1 MPKKIIPIKY
11 TNRDFSSIRESLLEH
26 AKRYYPNTYRD
37 FNEAGFGSL
46 MIDTVSYVGDV
57 LSFYLDYQANES
69 FLETAAEYEN
79 VLKLSK
85 FLGFSFNKA
94 PSSYGTCQFYALVPV
109 SVATGGPDTRYSP
122 TLKAGST
129 VATAGGVS
137 FTLLDDVSFADSV
150 NEVIVAKVNDDTGAP
165 TYFAVKAEG
174 RIVSG
179 ELLEHVETVDAF
191 ERFLK
196 VVIPGDNVSAI
207 VQVTDSEGHEYFEV
221 EHLSQNSIYKPVTNK
236 NAKNDSVPNI
246 LKKIAVPRRFAVE
259 HLDDTTTIQF
269 GYGSENE
276 LVSGSIADPAN
287 VALKRHAREYIS
299 DTSIDPTKL
308 TSTDKFGVAPA
319 NTMLSVVYRSNTSEN
334 VNAGSGQVN
343 RVVDAVVDFDNVASL
358 NEDIRRYVVNSIEVS
373 NEDPIVGDISIPG
386 VEELKIRAL
395 GNFSAQNRAVT
406 RQDYISMAYAMPGH
420 FGAIKRCTIFRDND
434 SFKRNL
440 NMYVIS
446 ENAEGHLVRANN
458 TIKQNLKTWLNGVRM
473 INDTIDILD
482 AFIIN
487 VGVEFD
493 IVIEENA
500 NKYEVLR
507 MAQLA
512 IEEQFLL
519 QREMGEPIVVS
530 DFFKALKD
538 VEEIVDVVSVRVVN
552 KSGSPYSSLDY
563 DIKGNSSKDGRV
575 IYAPRTAVFE
585 LKYPEVDIK
594 GKIV

>member
-69 FLETAAEYEN
+69 FFETAAEYEN

-85 FLGFSFNKA
+85 FLGFNFNKA
-94 PSSYGTCQFYALVPV
+94 PSSYGVCQFFALIPV
-109 SVATGGPDTRYSP
+109 SPSTGAPDTRYSP

-129 VATAGGVS
+129 VATPDGVP
-137 FTLLDDVSFADSV
+137 FTLLDDISFADSV

-165 TYFAVKAEG
+165 TYFAVKTEG
-174 RIVSG
+174 RVVSG
-179 ELLEHVETVDAF
+179 ELLEHVETVDQF

-221 EHLSQNSIYKPVTNK
+221 EHLSQNFIYKPVTNK

-246 LKKIAVPRRFAVE
+246 LKKMAVPRRFAVE
-259 HLDDTTTIQF
+259 HLDDTTTVQF
-269 GYGSENE
+269 GYGSESE

-287 VALKRHAREYIS
+287 VTLKRHAREYIS

-319 NTMLSVVYRSNTSEN
+319 NTILSVVYRSNTSDN
-334 VNAGSGQVN
+334 VNAGSNQIN
-343 RVVDAVVDFDNVASL
+343 RVVDALVDFDNVASL
-358 NEDIRRYVVNSIEVS
+358 NEGIRQYVVSSIEVS
-373 NEDPIVGDISIPG
+373 NEEPIVGDISIPG
-386 VEELKIRAL
+386 VEELKVRAM
-395 GNFSAQNRAVT
+395 GKFSSQNRAVT

-446 ENAEGHLVRANN
+446 EDDLGHLVKANN

-473 INDTIDILD
+473 INDTIDLLD

-487 VGVEFD
+487 IGVEFD
-493 IVIEENA
+493 IIIEENA

-507 MAQLA
+507 ASQVA
-512 IEEQFLL
+512 IEEQFFM

-530 DFFKALKD
+530 DLFKALKD
-538 VEEIVDVVSVRVVN
+538 VEEIIDVVTVNVVN

-563 DIKGNSSKDGRV
+563 NIKENSSKDGRV

-594 GKIV
+594 GRIV